1 MNEREEE
8 RGEGGAGGCGLI
20 HHIIPYHLDP
30 PGAGGGEGP
39 SRRSEGAGAAAYW
52 SQRGKRC
59 GLGRHP
65 RNVEGEAK

>member
-8 RGEGGAGGCGLI
+8 RGEGRAGGCGLI

-30 PGAGGGEGP
+30 RGAGEGGGTITSIRGRGCGLLVAE
-39 SRRSEGAGAAAYW
+39 
-52 SQRGKRC
+52 GKRC

-65 RNVEGEAK
+65 RNVEGEVR